1 MPIGNR
7 FKEIRLRLGISQTE
21 FAKMLGVSKQT
32 LYKYENDI
40 ITNIPSN
47 IVEKAAKL
55 GHVSPSYL
63 MGWDSN
69 MEYYTDQ
76 DAAELAQELLENPDM
91 RVLFDAAKDSTSK
104 DLQMAADL
112 LKRFKST
119 NPDG

>member
-7 FKEIRLRLGISQTE
+7 FKEIRLKLGISQTE

-47 IVEKAAKL
+47 IVEKAAQL

-63 MGWDSN
+63 MGWDN
-69 MEYYTDQ
+69 DMEYYTDQ
-76 DAAELAQELLENPDM
+76 DTAELAQKILENPDY
-91 RVLFDAAKDSTSK
+91 RLLFDAAKDSTSK

-112 LKRFKST
+112 LKRFKET

>member
-7 FKEIRLRLGISQTE
+7 FKEIRLKLGISQTE

-47 IVEKAAKL
+47 IVEKAAQL

-63 MGWDSN
+63 MGWNND

-76 DAAELAQELLENPDM
+76 DTAELAQKILENPDY
-91 RVLFDAAKDSTSK
+91 RLLFDAAKDSRPE
-104 DLQMAADL
+104 DLHMAADM
-112 LKRFKST
+112 LKRFKET